1 MNETGEQSLL
11 NLLVYEEELVT
22 LEIVL
27 LIQLCLSTPFF
38 LSEDVL
44 GIFAGHHL
52 SSIALRKWNLVSSRQ
67 FMSSSTIINHIKS

>member
-44 GIFAGHHL
+44 GISAD
-52 SSIALRKWNLVSSRQ
+52 
-67 FMSSSTIINHIKS
+67 TISLQSPCASGIWCLPDSL